1 MLTTFGGPDAS
12 DRFPSISLLP
22 TPAAGQRLTLAWL
35 CVCGCHGG
43 GVLPMF
49 SLWALSAAA
58 CAALLAIFPLRPRT
72 YAGAAWD
79 MAGAF
84 TLLGCAAA
92 ILGEIEPI
100 IETSARRGA
109 GAK

>member
-12 DRFPSISLLP
+12 DRFPSNPLLP
-22 TPAAGQRLTLAWL
+22 TPAAGKR
-35 CVCGCHGG
+35 
-43 GVLPMF
+43 
-49 SLWALSAAA
+49 
-58 CAALLAIFPLRPRT
+58 PLRPRT
-72 YAGAAWD
+72 FAGAAWD

-92 ILGEIEPI
+92 ILGEFEPI

-109 GAK
+109 RR

>member
-1 MLTTFGGPDAS
+1 MLTTFGGLDES
-12 DRFPSISLLP
+12 DRFPSIPLLP
-22 TPAAGQRLTLAWL
+22 TPA
-35 CVCGCHGG
+35 
-43 GVLPMF
+43 
-49 SLWALSAAA
+49 
-58 CAALLAIFPLRPRT
+58 
-72 YAGAAWD
+72 AAWD